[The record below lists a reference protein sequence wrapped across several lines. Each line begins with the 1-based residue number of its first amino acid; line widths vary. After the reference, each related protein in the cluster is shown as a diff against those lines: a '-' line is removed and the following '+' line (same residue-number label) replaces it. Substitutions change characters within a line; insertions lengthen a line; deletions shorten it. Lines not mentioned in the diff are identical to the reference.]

1 MANSPSSTPA
11 TEQAGAL
18 SCLSESMDEIAELRD
33 ALDRLHAALDDL
45 VVRGLRVAGSQDL
58 AKLVALRDE
67 FRAAG
72 AGRLAERLE
81 AAIDAV
87 RADDRGAA
95 AAVLRAM
102 TATRLFDRIL
112 TLEVAASMLREFE
125 VADESAAAE
134 NDGEDT
140 E

>member
-1 MANSPSSTPA
+1 
-11 TEQAGAL
+11 
-18 SCLSESMDEIAELRD
+18 MDEIAELRD

-45 VVRGLRVAGSQDL
+45 VVRGLRVAGPQDL

-72 AGRLAERLE
+72 AGQLAERLDT
-81 AAIDAV
+81 AIEAV

-102 TATRLFDRIL
+102 TATRLFDRML
-112 TLEVAASMLREFE
+112 TLEVAAAMMRGNETT
-125 VADESAAAE
+125 D
-134 NDGEDT
+134 EDT
-140 E
+140 AEDDEE